1 MWSTGWKA
9 GDIQAG
15 ADTAFHRQN
24 FFFLREA
31 SILLF
36 KKNFLMKKIKTLMHT
51 VYEAVIQLNISA
63 GR

>member
-36 KKNFLMKKIKTLMHT
+36 KKIFLMKKI
-51 VYEAVIQLNISA
+51 NINFFEREGKSA
-63 GR
+63 